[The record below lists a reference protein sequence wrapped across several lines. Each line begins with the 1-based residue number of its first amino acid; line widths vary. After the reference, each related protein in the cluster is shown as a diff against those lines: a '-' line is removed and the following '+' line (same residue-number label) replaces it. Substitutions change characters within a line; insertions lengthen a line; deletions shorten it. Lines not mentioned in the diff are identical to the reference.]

1 VNNQLDIYEI
11 RLREEFNNLRK
22 LQRQKGMES
31 IFTIQ
36 FVDRINGGKQSIDN
50 EPSSNNL
57 FPEEYIITYKMPIY
71 IERGRLD
78 TNWSGDFEV
87 TVSKDLLMRSS
98 SSSKPTNSLDTSNGV
113 PFNHHIG
120 KGFFC
125 IGGVWS
131 VAKDFGIWYFIVGIG
146 GVLNQ
151 EKIWMEDNGEGHM
164 NREAYDYWKNA
175 RNKEPINDIKW
186 PYTLEDDFKV
196 VNQNP
201 NSFTTSKFK
210 IGKTENKPVVEKK
223 PLFKIKK

>member
-1 VNNQLDIYEI
+1 MNNQLDIYEI

-31 IFTIQ
+31 ILRIQ
-36 FVDRINGGKQSIDN
+36 FVDRINGGKQSIEN
-50 EPSSNNL
+50 EPSSSNL

-78 TNWSGDFEV
+78 TNWSGDLSV
-87 TVSKDLLMRSS
+87 RVSKDLLMRSS
-98 SSSKPTNSLDTSNGV
+98 SSSKPTTELDTSNGE

-120 KGFFC
+120 SWVC

-146 GVLNQ
+146 GLLNQ
-151 EKIWMEDNGEGHM
+151 EKIWMEDDGSGHVNG
-164 NREAYDYWKNA
+164 EAYDYWKNE

-196 VNQNP
+196 VSQNP
-201 NSFTTSKFK
+201 KSLSGSKFK
-210 IGKTENKPVVEKK
+210 IGKTEKKPLIEKK
-223 PLFKIKK
+223 RLFKIKK